1 MLKLSYMDIQISEL
15 IDSTARL
22 APKDFEMFIQ
32 GVYLKRASQRSPALL
47 VEELALLNKI
57 YIKFPA
63 ESQKRLVQLKNKL
76 SEHTLTEAEHSE
88 YMGLIELKEN
98 HNAACVENIVAL
110 AQSRGVPPK
119 ELMKQLGIFPLS
131 K

>member
-1 MLKLSYMDIQISEL
+1 MDIQISEL

-22 APKDFEMFIQ
+22 APKDFELFIQ

-63 ESQKRLVQLKNKL
+63 EQQKRLVQLKNKL
-76 SEHTLTEAEHSE
+76 SKHTLTETEHSE

-110 AQSRGVPPK
+110 AQSRGIPPK

>member
-1 MLKLSYMDIQISEL
+1 
-15 IDSTARL
+15 
-22 APKDFEMFIQ
+22 MFIQ